1 VTGRRKVA
9 FQTTLTF
16 IRCRAAYQHALDDRG
31 WLPKITAGGTRMWE
45 QQFVCYRCGAL
56 RIDQRANGTRK
67 LLNRWYTL
75 PDGYPSGMTQ
85 DEALKILMADNQ
97 ERAYDEWTQ
106 GRAVA

>member
-1 VTGRRKVA
+1 VAGKRKVA

-31 WLPKITAGGTRMWE
+31 WLPKIAPGGQKLWE

-56 RIDQRANGTRK
+56 RIDQRLRSTRK
-67 LLNRWYTL
+67 LTSRWYEL
-75 PDGYPSGMTQ
+75 PDGYPGTMTQ
-85 DEALKILMADNQ
+85 DEALTILMADNQ
-97 ERAYDEWTQ
+97 ERAYDEWMQ